1 MLKSIIYSLRYIV
14 LIVIFYYIFQL
25 KIIYAPNIL
34 MIAIIP
40 VNFLAIHYGIL
51 YQIEKDHYVTK
62 YYILM
67 SLILMTTLFNLIFLS
82 LNNVNMFVVVFTIF
96 INALELIYLDLPTN
110 SKIKISLKKKIN
122 NKIKK

>member
-1 MLKSIIYSLRYIV
+1 MLKSIIYSLRYMV

-67 SLILMTTLFNLIFLS
+67 SLILMTTLFNLLFLS

-96 INALELIYLDLPTN
+96 VNALELIYLDLPTN

>member
-1 MLKSIIYSLRYIV
+1 MLKSIIYSVRYMV

-67 SLILMTTLFNLIFLS
+67 SLILLTTLFNLIFLS
-82 LNNVNMFVVVFTIF
+82 LNNINMFVVVFTIF
-96 INALELIYLDLPTN
+96 VNALELIYLDLPAN
-110 SKIKISLKKKIN
+110 SKIKISLKKKLE
-122 NKIKK
+122 KKNR

>member
-1 MLKSIIYSLRYIV
+1 MLKSIIYSLRYMV

>member
-1 MLKSIIYSLRYIV
+1 MLKSIIYSIRYML

-25 KIIYAPNIL
+25 KIIYVPNFF

-67 SLILMTTLFNLIFLS
+67 SLILLTTMFNLFFLS
-82 LNNVNMFVVVFTIF
+82 FNNINMFVIVFTIF
-96 INALELIYLDLPTN
+96 INALELIYLDLPLN
-110 SKIKISLKKKIN
+110 VKAKINITRKKNKKK
-122 NKIKK
+122 K

>member
-1 MLKSIIYSLRYIV
+1 MLKSIIYSLRYMV
-14 LIVIFYYIFQL
+14 LIVVFYYIFQL
-25 KIIYAPNIL
+25 KIIYAPNFL
-34 MIAIIP
+34 MIVIIP

-67 SLILMTTLFNLIFLS
+67 SLILMTTLFNLLFLS

-96 INALELIYLDLPTN
+96 INALELIYLDLPKS
-110 SKIKISLKKKIN
+110 SKVKISLKKKIN
-122 NKIKK
+122 N

>member
-1 MLKSIIYSLRYIV
+1 MLKSIIYSLRYMV

-67 SLILMTTLFNLIFLS
+67 SLILMTTLFNLLFLS

>member
-1 MLKSIIYSLRYIV
+1 MLKSIIYSLRYMV

-67 SLILMTTLFNLIFLS
+67 SLILMTTIFNLLFLS
-82 LNNVNMFVVVFTIF
+82 LNNINMFVVVFTIF

>member
-1 MLKSIIYSLRYIV
+1 MLKSIIYSVRYMV

-67 SLILMTTLFNLIFLS
+67 SLILLTTLFNLIFLS
-82 LNNVNMFVVVFTIF
+82 LNNINMFVAVFTIF
-96 INALELIYLDLPTN
+96 VNALELIYLDLPAN
-110 SKIKISLKKKIN
+110 SKVKISLKKKLE
-122 NKIKK
+122 KKNR